1 MGMRGGFGGGTSGSV
16 HDIARYG
23 LLEEHYTPYEYVDE
37 YLYSA
42 PDLVRSVSQGSQV
55 IFA

>member
-1 MGMRGGFGGGTSGSV
+1 MGMREGFGGGTSGRV